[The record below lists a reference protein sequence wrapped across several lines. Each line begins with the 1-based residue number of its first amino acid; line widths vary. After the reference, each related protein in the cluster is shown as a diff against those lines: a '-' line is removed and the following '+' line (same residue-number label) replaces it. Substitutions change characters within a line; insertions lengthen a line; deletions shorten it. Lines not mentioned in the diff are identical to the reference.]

1 MDISDNDSFVLDSN
15 KVINKLIKELFEYG
29 INIKYPRVKSV
40 RFRNCGIGTSIVLD
54 SDGKIYPCSK
64 FSTYFC
70 NKNISSKELIERFNK
85 LNKDTNVDNM
95 LKCKKCK
102 LKFICSG
109 GCRIDNLNHCNNMNE
124 PICNDKY
131 KKRIYEKLV
140 NDELS

>member
-70 NKNISSKELIERFNK
+70 IKIFPLKN
-85 LNKDTNVDNM
+85 
-95 LKCKKCK
+95 
-102 LKFICSG
+102 
-109 GCRIDNLNHCNNMNE
+109 
-124 PICNDKY
+124 
-131 KKRIYEKLV
+131 
-140 NDELS
+140 